1 MCLLNVS
8 EVMKDVWLNKKG
20 SLAKQIILYHSEIV
34 LPSEL
39 PSFILNNS
47 HPFTIDFK
55 K

>member
-20 SLAKQIILYHSEIV
+20 SLAKQTILYHSEIV
-34 LPSEL
+34 LSSEL

>member
-20 SLAKQIILYHSEIV
+20 SLAEQTILYHSEIV
-34 LPSEL
+34 MPFRL